1 MQEEANQVWKTT
13 AIFCGFVTSLGVLIF
28 AVIGHNKIKQ
38 FETVLLSLRLW
49 YSVCKGKV
57 NCFDYNDNLPHHRK
71 IFFLICP

>member
-13 AIFCGFVTSLGVLIF
+13 AIFCGFVTCLGVLIF

-38 FETVLLSLRLW
+38 SESNCGLLSLRLW

-57 NCFDYNDNLPHHRK
+57 NSFDNNDSLPLHRK
-71 IFFLICP
+71 NSL